1 MGNWW
6 WQLWHTECRRWCY
19 CLTCPTCVDNKL
31 GSHVCLQIVA
41 KHVLYPLYWYFCC
54 LLVSSLFPFKTNKN
68 GITCNLQL
76 YFAVFQAN
84 MDSNP
89 GDAWGNGYWM
99 DWIFLIFLF
108 FPFSFFNSGLLNF
121 LPNSSSLKKGFEID
135 LGFTSVN
142 ITKTIL
148 FLNSHI
154 SHSQWPGEVL
164 PPLVFIS
171 LSSVYAQCWQK
182 AFVTWRKEKL
192 PMNAQCLYSTARGE
206 PKILTQI
213 WMSLKSQC
221 LYVDGVFPPA
231 KNPKHSWQIQVQ
243 YRVRLEESKG
253 N

>member
-1 MGNWW
+1 
-6 WQLWHTECRRWCY
+6 
-19 CLTCPTCVDNKL
+19 
-31 GSHVCLQIVA
+31 
-41 KHVLYPLYWYFCC
+41 
-54 LLVSSLFPFKTNKN
+54 
-68 GITCNLQL
+68 
-76 YFAVFQAN
+76 

-89 GDAWGNGYWM
+89 EDAWGNGYWM

-108 FPFSFFNSGLLNF
+108 FSFSFFNPGLLSPCYCF
-121 LPNSSSLKKGFEID
+121 PNSSSLKKRFEID

-154 SHSQWPGEVL
+154 SRTQWPGEVL

-171 LSSVYAQCWQK
+171 LCSAYAQCWQK
-182 AFVTWRKEKL
+182 ALVTCTKEQL
-192 PMNAQCLYSTARGE
+192 PMNTQCLYSTARGE

-221 LYVDGVFPPA
+221 LYVDGVFPPT
-231 KNPKHSWQIQVQ
+231 KNPKHNWQIQLQ
-243 YRVRLEESKG
+243 YRARLEENKG